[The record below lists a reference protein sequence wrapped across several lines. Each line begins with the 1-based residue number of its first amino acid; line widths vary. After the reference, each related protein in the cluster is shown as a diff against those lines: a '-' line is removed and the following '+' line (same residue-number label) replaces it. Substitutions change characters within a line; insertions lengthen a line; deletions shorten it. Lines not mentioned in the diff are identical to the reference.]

1 MTKYNPDLANSRGQM
16 HVLFI
21 LKHCVGK
28 CGFKI
33 NGYLVLEY
41 SVLTLQSQKKK
52 QLDGKVVKVIVR
64 FMCLQVFYA
73 SFIVF
78 FPSQLKSNWAECI
91 V

>member
-1 MTKYNPDLANSRGQM
+1 MTKCNPDLANSRGQI

-41 SVLTLQSQKKK
+41 PESQTKK